1 MTRVLGLTGG
11 IATGK
16 STVVSIFRAL
26 GFPIVDGDEIARLI
40 VEPGKPALAAIADH
54 FGSAV
59 LFENGELNRKKLG
72 EMIFSNPT
80 KREALDQLLDPY

>member
-40 VEPGKPALAAIADH
+40 VQPGEPALAAS
-54 FGSAV
+54 GREKTRSAA
-59 LFENGELNRKKLG
+59 GHRRY
-72 EMIFSNPT
+72 PT
-80 KREALDQLLDPY
+80 TV

>member
-40 VEPGKPALAAIADH
+40 VEPGKPA
-54 FGSAV
+54 
-59 LFENGELNRKKLG
+59 
-72 EMIFSNPT
+72 
-80 KREALDQLLDPY
+80 